1 MRTANM
7 PVFLQGYVTAE
18 FDAAFTEKGLSHNDR
33 INALQILLRYNHI
46 NLFSKQE
53 SIDPFMRVEAMNVEL
68 NYVAAIDIEIR
79 ETATSGL
86 DP

>member
-1 MRTANM
+1 M
-7 PVFLQGYVTAE
+7 VVVV
-18 FDAAFTEKGLSHNDR
+18 KGKVVLEQR
-33 INALQILLRYNHI
+33 AI

-68 NYVAAIDIEIR
+68 NYVAAIHIEIR